1 MLVQFLLTFESLF
14 QEELNVMSAATGDVI
29 NPRQALRELEKALP
43 EVKIALQ
50 YLKCFNIV

>member
-1 MLVQFLLTFESLF
+1 
-14 QEELNVMSAATGDVI
+14 MSAATGDVI

-50 YLKCFNIV
+50 YLKCFNIA

>member
-43 EVKIALQ
+43 AVKTA
-50 YLKCFNIV
+50 